1 MIVLLILL
9 WCVYKGTL
17 SNKEAKRIYDK
28 LKYFLENNTLGDV
41 REIQNVLEKGG
52 N

>member
-1 MIVLLILL
+1 MVCLQR
-9 WCVYKGTL
+9 YF